1 MGRGKRMA
9 NIPKAREILLEALE
23 YNMDSEVR
31 TRIENA
37 LNQMYRD
44 YSLGRKAPKQSKPVT
59 EETKRLVRIYANTYP
74 DATQQQ
80 IAEYFGVNMGRVS
93 EILTGKR

>member
-1 MGRGKRMA
+1 MA

-31 TRIENA
+31 TRIESS
-37 LNQMYRD
+37 LKEMYRD

-59 EETKRLVRIYANTYP
+59 EETKRLVHIYAGNYP
-74 DATQQQ
+74 NATQQQ
-80 IAEYFGVNMGRVS
+80 IAEYFGINMGRVS